1 MNLSALKIK
10 TLLLNLRLTINNL
23 NSLQTTNIIKKKY

>member
-23 NSLQTTNIIKKKY
+23 NSLQTTNIIKK